1 MLNPNLWFNKRQK
14 KEPHPS
20 DPLWPFYQ
28 DTERK
33 PWTSDACRDITKL
46 HYSYDDLEKPEK
58 GRKEAEG
65 VDFLDELR
73 KSINRQYGV
82 ARGRVLGDKYGIA
95 GLKNDYIVNV
105 VYDR

>member
-1 MLNPNLWFNKRQK
+1 MKMSLSLLILSYRSTRTQR
-14 KEPHPS
+14 E
-20 DPLWPFYQ
+20 
-28 DTERK
+28 

-46 HYSYDDLEKPEK
+46 HYSYDDLKKPKK

-65 VDFLDELR
+65 ADLLDELR
-73 KSINRQYGV
+73 RSINRQYGV
-82 ARGRVLGDKYGIA
+82 ARGRVLNDKHGIA